1 MNKSRSNVPLVVI
14 IGLIGSG
21 KTTLTQN
28 INVSAK
34 CLKIPEP
41 VEKWESCGILKDFYS
56 DMKANAFSFQIFA
69 FASRA
74 SQFKEIEWS
83 NYDVCIADSHTL
95 SDRHVFSE
103 NLFQM
108 GFMTENQNTLF
119 CENWKKIAPEMIPD
133 LFKSRSKNMH

>member
-1 MNKSRSNVPLVVI
+1 MFKIYKKSKENEQKQIQRSTCCNNRSYWI
-14 IGLIGSG
+14 G

-56 DMKANAFSFQIFA
+56 DMKANAFSFQMFA

-83 NYDVCIADSHTL
+83 NYDVC
-95 SDRHVFSE
+95 
-103 NLFQM
+103 M
-108 GFMTENQNTLF
+108 
-119 CENWKKIAPEMIPD
+119 
-133 LFKSRSKNMH
+133 SRFTYSV